1 MKRNLIIAFCA
12 LAGITIHAQD
22 VMVVEMND
30 NTTHEF
36 TIADVRQI
44 YFKTSGETITSIEGT
59 WYMKSLKGYYYYPA
73 DERYEP
79 HNSSKNPDVEYDDN
93 ATDVVMLLT
102 KNGENL
108 TSQWEGEGYGS
119 TFVFEKIGENEYL
132 CVKREGIYDRIVL
145 KSVSDKR
152 LVLEWYDT
160 YYEDTKGTRKDKEH
174 FAMGQYTFMR

>member
-1 MKRNLIIAFCA
+1 MYIDNYFVSLRHNITTTKMIMKRNLIIAFCV

-44 YFKTSGETITSIEGT
+44 YFKTSGETSTSIEGT

-79 HNSSKNPDVEYDDN
+79 HNSSYI
-93 ATDVVMLLT
+93 T
-102 KNGENL
+102 
-108 TSQWEGEGYGS
+108 
-119 TFVFEKIGENEYL
+119 
-132 CVKREGIYDRIVL
+132 
-145 KSVSDKR
+145 
-152 LVLEWYDT
+152 
-160 YYEDTKGTRKDKEH
+160 
-174 FAMGQYTFMR
+174 